1 MISRRDLH
9 ELLSHPPDSESPVLS
24 LYLDVDQQQAVNLNR
39 GFESVLKSMIR
50 RVEHGLGHNSRLK
63 EFLADARLAGSFVSD
78 YEPVGKSLVFFCDA
92 SKGFIWHRSLNVA
105 LDSSVHWTPRA
116 YVRPVVE
123 ARDEFERCG
132 VILTDRARARLST
145 VYLGSIEEHHEAFA
159 EAEIRKVEASG
170 MDQMFSQ
177 KNFQRKADEH
187 VRWHLKKVAEMADRL
202 VEAKSFGRLI
212 LGGTHEVTAE
222 LKNLLSERLKKCL
235 VGSVTLPIDA
245 GTADI
250 LRETVALEEAV
261 EREEEE
267 VLVRRL
273 LTAAAKE
280 KQAVVGLPKVL
291 TALNLGRV
299 RRLVYSDGFN
309 TSGSECREC
318 AGLFESFAENCR
330 DCGGLQIESQD
341 LLNAGIGRVLREGGE
356 VEQLKSTAAVRFLEK
371 AGGIG
376 AYLRF

>member
-63 EFLADARLAGSFVSD
+63 EFLGDARLVSRFVSD
-78 YEPVGKSLVFFCDA
+78 YQPVGKSLVLFCDA
-92 SKGFIWHRSLNVA
+92 SRGFTWHRSLNVA
-105 LDSSVHWTPRA
+105 LDSSVHWMPRA

-132 VILTDRARARLST
+132 VILTDRGRARLFT

-159 EAEIRKVEASG
+159 EADVKKVDAIG
-170 MDQMFSQ
+170 MDQILSQ

-187 VRWHLKKVAEMADRL
+187 VRWHLKKVVEMADRL
-202 VEAKSFGRLI
+202 VEARRFGRLI
-212 LGGTHEVTAE
+212 LGGAHEVTAE

-245 GTADI
+245 GTVDI
-250 LRETVALEEAV
+250 LSETVALEEAV

-273 LTAAAKE
+273 VTAAAKE
-280 KQAVVGLPKVL
+280 AQGVVGLPKVL
-291 TALNLGRV
+291 EALNLGRV
-299 RRLVYSDGFN
+299 RRVVYSDGFDA
-309 TSGSECREC
+309 SGFECREC
-318 AGLFESFAENCR
+318 GGLFESYSENCR
-330 DCGGLQIESQD
+330 DCNGLQIESQD
-341 LLNAGIGRVLREGGE
+341 LLNAGIARILREGGE
-356 VEQLKSTAAVRFLEK
+356 VEQLKSTAAVSFLEK

-376 AYLRF
+376 AFLRF

>member
-9 ELLSHPPDSESPVLS
+9 ELLSHPPDTESPVLS
-24 LYLDVDQQQAVNLNR
+24 LYLDVDQQRAVNLNR

-92 SKGFIWHRSLNVA
+92 SKGFTWHRSLNVA

-280 KQAVVGLPKVL
+280 KQAVVGLSKVL

-309 TSGSECREC
+309 MSGSECREC
-318 AGLFESFAENCR
+318 GGLFESFAENCR

-356 VEQLKSTAAVRFLEK
+356 VEQLKSTAAVRFREK